1 VVRAA
6 TGGVLDQITV
16 PTTRKGHQALL
27 ELARSHGELRAW
39 AIEGTS
45 SYGAGL
51 TRFLRTQ
58 GERVVELERPTR
70 SDRRGGKKSDPLDAV
85 RSAL

>member
-1 VVRAA
+1 MTMLAESVDLVVGVDTHKHTNTAAVVRAA
-6 TGGVLDQITV
+6 AGGVLDQITV
-16 PTTRKGHQALL
+16 PTTRTGHQALL
-27 ELARSHGELRAW
+27 DLARSHGQNRAW

-58 GERVVELERPTR
+58 G
-70 SDRRGGKKSDPLDAV
+70 
-85 RSAL
+85 